1 MGTCCPPKTAPCP
14 SGIVTPRNI
23 LLFGPSSLTIQNSI
37 SISFSRFCM
46 GPKCH
51 DNALSMGKKSQNCP
65 STWDFVTL
73 QEEDRVTAIGNTHKI
88 LGKDRT
94 CGQTDRQTDTHTE
107 QTYSSQYFATV
118 PGGVVISIKACY
130 IFVYSN
136 QVKYSRPIVRSLR
149 EW

>member
-1 MGTCCPPKTAPCP
+1 MTMHCQWGKNPKTA
-14 SGIVTPRNI
+14 
-23 LLFGPSSLTIQNSI
+23 
-37 SISFSRFCM
+37 
-46 GPKCH
+46 
-51 DNALSMGKKSQNCP
+51 P